1 MSADGGRTAA
11 AIFPS
16 TTFRRNKDK
25 DMDNTTVL
33 AAHASGDA
41 RRTGEERGRTYTIGD
56 LAREFGVSLRALRF
70 YEDRGL
76 LSPVRLGSSR
86 IYDARQRARLELHLK
101 GKQLG
106 FTLTEI
112 RALLEREERGEG
124 APKLRLSVK
133 QIDDQIAHLER
144 QKAEIETAIAELKG
158 QRQKAMA
165 S

>member
-1 MSADGGRTAA
+1 
-11 AIFPS
+11 
-16 TTFRRNKDK
+16 
-25 DMDNTTVL
+25 MDNTAVL
-33 AAHASGDA
+33 AAPASDISDDTNA

-76 LSPVRLGSSR
+76 LSPLRMGLSR
-86 IYDARQRARLELHLK
+86 IYDARQRARLELILK

-124 APKLRLSVK
+124 APKLRLSVT

-144 QKAEIETAIAELKG
+144 QKAEIEGALAELKA
-158 QRQKAMA
+158 QRQRAM
-165 S
+165 SS